1 MKVPGLSLEE
11 ATSFGILPEDEG
23 AHPYDPDVEWWNES
37 WFWDFFNGDGT
48 VAGHCRIGMH
58 PVQRRVWFWF
68 FLYVNGE
75 WIVLEEPR
83 LPLADLQLPRLA
95 YRGWGLEFSWDPSQA
110 LRRGR
115 LRFHG
120 FGRVVSGPRVGQI
133 QEMGADLEISAIGA
147 AHTTG
152 RGDVAGHSSERFDA
166 CRFEQPIAL
175 QGELMSGG
183 QTSSFEGRGE
193 RDHSWG
199 PRVWNMEW
207 TIVVANREDMRFLC
221 TDVRIPGLD
230 PIKIGYFHTEGT
242 ENLSD
247 VDLDFEFDDDAPL
260 SPVKGELRITTAGG
274 EKLAFRLE
282 VITGAEINLT
292 HVLDPPRRPIYRRAL
307 IRLQPE
313 DDGEPLIGWYESHRS
328 VEPA

>member
-1 MKVPGLSLEE
+1 
-11 ATSFGILPEDEG
+11 
-23 AHPYDPDVEWWNES
+23 
-37 WFWDFFNGDGT
+37 
-48 VAGHCRIGMH
+48 
-58 PVQRRVWFWF
+58 
-68 FLYVNGE
+68 
-75 WIVLEEPR
+75 
-83 LPLADLQLPRLA
+83 
-95 YRGWGLEFSWDPSQA
+95 
-110 LRRGR
+110 
-115 LRFHG
+115 
-120 FGRVVSGPRVGQI
+120 
-133 QEMGADLEISAIGA
+133 
-147 AHTTG
+147 
-152 RGDVAGHSSERFDA
+152 
-166 CRFEQPIAL
+166 
-175 QGELMSGG
+175 
-183 QTSSFEGRGE
+183 
-193 RDHSWG
+193 
-199 PRVWNMEW
+199 MEW

-230 PIKIGYFHTEGT
+230 PIKIGYFHTQGT

-260 SPVKGELRITTAGG
+260 SPVKGEVRITTAGG